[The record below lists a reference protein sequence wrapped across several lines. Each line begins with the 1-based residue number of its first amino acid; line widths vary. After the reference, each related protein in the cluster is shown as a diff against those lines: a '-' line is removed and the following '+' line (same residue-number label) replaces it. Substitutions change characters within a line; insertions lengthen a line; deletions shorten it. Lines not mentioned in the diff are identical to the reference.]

1 MFALVKTCLTLIRT
15 TSSALLVLLVTP
27 STAAQGTPQCAYDW
41 AVDISLHRGA
51 RPQQNRADHA
61 GSGEIC
67 RIYIKHFVEA
77 VTARKDAASC
87 QDAVERRRA
96 LETLDAEIQ
105 AFNDRIAENSC
116 QP

>member
-1 MFALVKTCLTLIRT
+1 MSSFAKTLTRIIL
-15 TSSALLVLLVTP
+15 SAPLVLLVVS
-27 STAAQGTPQCAYDW
+27 STAARGAPQCAYDW
-41 AVDISLHRGA
+41 AVDLSFHRGA
-51 RPQQNRADHA
+51 HPQQNRADHA

-87 QDAVERRRA
+87 QDGVERRRA